1 MPRSPVSVVEAR
13 ILAAIRRNGPQTVA
27 ELHSR
32 SGLIH
37 PTSGE
42 IEETCQRMVHRG
54 ELVGGWRERG
64 AKRWGMK
71 RERVFS
77 LLSGLADNQV
87 SGKVAPCRSVDE
99 DNESTR
105 PTRRHGA

>member
-1 MPRSPVSVVEAR
+1 MPRSPAPVVEAR

-27 ELHSR
+27 ELHAR
-32 SGLIH
+32 PGLVH

-42 IEETCQRMVHRG
+42 IEEACQRMVHRG

-71 RERVFS
+71 REWVCR
-77 LLSGLADNQV
+77 LPSGLADNQV
-87 SGKVAPCRSVDE
+87 SGQEAPCPSVDE